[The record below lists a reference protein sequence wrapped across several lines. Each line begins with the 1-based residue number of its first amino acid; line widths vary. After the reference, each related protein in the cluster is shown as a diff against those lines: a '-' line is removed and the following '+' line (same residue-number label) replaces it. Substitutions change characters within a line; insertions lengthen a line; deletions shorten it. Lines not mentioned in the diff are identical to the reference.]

1 MPSSRLFRLFVLLW
15 LTAVCALPLQVLAR
29 PAAVVPAGP
38 APQAACDWNAPG
50 HNPFM
55 GDVVAA
61 VDAYQDIPAAT
72 RARLRQRMAAR
83 AYDEVVRI
91 RRDSIEGRRSYRS
104 DIRDMHFGSGQRC
117 ATVDRSRWTAQA
129 EERGLVYCED
139 GHCVLVPTVCRN
151 VSRIRL
157 ADGAAGQ
164 GGGASAATGAGAAP
178 DQQAAGDPA
187 TSTSFA
193 EAAAPPEAL
202 PLSPS
207 LSLSES
213 ESAETAAL
221 PLSQVAAEPA
231 VSADGRWPG
240 RLGTPGAV
248 PLSGPGF
255 VDNWVPG
262 QGLAAGLPR
271 SPITLPVAPAP
282 PVPEPATLLLMLGGL
297 LLLATCRRRF
307 SPA

>member
-1 MPSSRLFRLFVLLW
+1 MPSSKLFHVVAVLW
-15 LTAVCALPLQVLAR
+15 LAAGCALPLQVLAR
-29 PAAVVPAGP
+29 TATGGPAGP

-61 VDAYQDIPAAT
+61 VDAYRDIPAAT
-72 RARLRQRMAAR
+72 RARLRQRMAER

-91 RRDSIEGRRSYRS
+91 RRDSIEGRRTYRS

-164 GGGASAATGAGAAP
+164 GGGASAAAGAGAMP
-178 DQQAAGDPA
+178 DQQAAGGPA
-187 TSTSFA
+187 PSETFA
-193 EAAAPPEAL
+193 EAAAPPEAR
-202 PLSPS
+202 PLTQV
-207 LSLSES
+207 LSQPES
-213 ESAETAAL
+213 TDAAAL
-221 PLSQVAAEPA
+221 PLSQVQAEPA

-240 RLGTPGAV
+240 RLGMPGAT
-248 PLSGPGF
+248 PLSGPGL
-255 VDNWVPG
+255 VDDWPPG

-297 LLLATCRRRF
+297 LLLAACRRRF
-307 SPA
+307 SRA